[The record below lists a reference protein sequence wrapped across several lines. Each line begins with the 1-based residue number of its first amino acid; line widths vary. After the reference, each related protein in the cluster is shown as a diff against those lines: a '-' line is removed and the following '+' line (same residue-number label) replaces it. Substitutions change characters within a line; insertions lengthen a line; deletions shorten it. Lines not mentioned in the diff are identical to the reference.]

1 MKHFDEI
8 TIQKYID
15 NELSLEE
22 RTVVE
27 KHLATCKECKKQVEN
42 RRVFAENVKK
52 SFDGLV
58 PDDIEIPEFKVS
70 YQPKKNKTLRI
81 ALISSISTACAI
93 LLAFFII
100 KGVKKEPE
108 NNEIFDIYDFITI
121 EEYDANKPM
130 TEQLFTYMENNI

>member
-15 NELSLEE
+15 NEFSPEE
-22 RTVVE
+22 RYEVE
-27 KHLATCKECKKQVEN
+27 KHLENCKECSEQVEN
-42 RRVFAENVKK
+42 QRVFSEKVKD
-52 SFDGLV
+52 SLDGFV
-58 PDDIEIPEFKVS
+58 PDDIKIPEFKLS
-70 YQPKKNKTLRI
+70 YQPKKTRTLRI
-81 ALISSISTACAI
+81 VLIYSLSTACAI

-100 KGVKKEPE
+100 KGVKNEPE
-108 NNEIFDIYDFITI
+108 KNNISDIYDFVTI

>member
-15 NELSLEE
+15 NELSPEE
-22 RTVVE
+22 RYEVE
-27 KHLATCKECKKQVEN
+27 KHLENCKECSEQVEN
-42 RRVFAENVKK
+42 QRVFSEKVKD
-52 SFDGLV
+52 SLDVFV
-58 PDDIEIPEFKVS
+58 PDDIKIPEFKLS
-70 YQPKKNKTLRI
+70 YQPKKTRTLRI
-81 ALISSISTACAI
+81 VLISSLSTACAI

-100 KGVKKEPE
+100 KGLKKEPE
-108 NNEIFDIYDFITI
+108 KFDIYDFITI

>member
-1 MKHFDEI
+1 MKHFDEL

-15 NELSLEE
+15 NELSKEE
-22 RTVVE
+22 RNEVDMHLKTCE
-27 KHLATCKECKKQVEN
+27 KCKKQVEMQ
-42 RRVFAENVKK
+42 RVFAENVKN

-58 PDDIEIPEFKVS
+58 PDDREIPEFKIS
-70 YQPKKNKTLRI
+70 YQPKKTKTLRI
-81 ALISSISTACAI
+81 VLISSLSTACAI

-108 NNEIFDIYDFITI
+108 KNENFDIYDFITI

-130 TEQLFTYMENNI
+130 TEQMFTYMDNNI

>member
-15 NELSLEE
+15 NELSPEEKTEVEMHLE
-22 RTVVE
+22 
-27 KHLATCKECKKQVEN
+27 TCEECKKQVEN
-42 RRVFAENVKK
+42 QRVFAEKVKK
-52 SFDGLV
+52 SLDEFV
-58 PDDIEIPEFKVS
+58 PENIEIPEFKVS
-70 YQPKKNKTLRI
+70 YQPKKNRTLKI

-93 LLAFFII
+93 MLAFFII
-100 KGVKKEPE
+100 KGIKKEPE

-130 TEQLFTYMENNI
+130 TEQMFTYMDNNI

>member
-15 NELSLEE
+15 NELSPEE
-22 RTVVE
+22 RVAVE
-27 KHLATCKECKKQVEN
+27 MHLETCEECKKQVEN
-42 RRVFAENVKK
+42 QRVFSEKVKN

-58 PDDIEIPEFKVS
+58 TDDIEIPEFKIS
-70 YQPKKNKTLRI
+70 YQPKKTRTLRI
-81 ALISSISTACAI
+81 VLISSLSTACAI

-100 KGVKKEPE
+100 KGLKKEPE
-108 NNEIFDIYDFITI
+108 NFDIYDFITI

>member
-15 NELSLEE
+15 NELSPEE
-22 RTVVE
+22 RIAVE
-27 KHLATCKECKKQVEN
+27 KHLETYKECKKQVEN
-42 RRVFAENVKK
+42 QRVFAENVKK
-52 SFDGLV
+52 SLDGFV
-58 PDDIEIPEFKVS
+58 PENIEIPEFKVS
-70 YQPKKNKTLRI
+70 YQPKKNRTLKI
-81 ALISSISTACAI
+81 ALISSLSTACAI

-100 KGVKKEPE
+100 KGIKKEHE

-130 TEQLFTYMENNI
+130 TEQMFTYMDNNI

>member
-15 NELSLEE
+15 NELSPEE
-22 RTVVE
+22 RTEVE
-27 KHLATCKECKKQVEN
+27 KHLPTCKECKKQVEN
-42 RRVFAENVKK
+42 QRVFAENVKK
-52 SFDGLV
+52 SLDEFV
-58 PDDIEIPEFKVS
+58 PDAVDIPEFKIA
-70 YQPKKNKTLRI
+70 YQPKKTRTLRI
-81 ALISSISTACAI
+81 VLISSLSTACAI

-108 NNEIFDIYDFITI
+108 KNENFDIYDFITI

-130 TEQLFTYMENNI
+130 TEQMFTYMDNNI

>member
-15 NELSLEE
+15 NELSPEE
-22 RTVVE
+22 RYEVE
-27 KHLATCKECKKQVEN
+27 KHLENCKECSEQVEN
-42 RRVFAENVKK
+42 QRVFSEKVKN

-58 PDDIEIPEFKVS
+58 TDDIEIPEFKIS
-70 YQPKKNKTLRI
+70 YQPKKTRTLRI
-81 ALISSISTACAI
+81 VLISSLSTACAI

-100 KGVKKEPE
+100 KGLKKEPE
-108 NNEIFDIYDFITI
+108 NFDIYDFITI

>member
-15 NELSLEE
+15 NELSPEE
-22 RTVVE
+22 RVAFE
-27 KHLATCKECKKQVEN
+27 MHLETCEECEKQVEN
-42 RRVFAENVKK
+42 QRVFSEKVKN

-58 PDDIEIPEFKVS
+58 TDDIEIPEFKIS
-70 YQPKKNKTLRI
+70 YQPKKARTLRI
-81 ALISSISTACAI
+81 VLISSLSTACAI

-100 KGVKKEPE
+100 KGLKKEPE
-108 NNEIFDIYDFITI
+108 NFDIYDFITI

-130 TEQLFTYMENNI
+130 TEQLFTYVENNI

>member
-15 NELSLEE
+15 NELSSEE
-22 RTVVE
+22 RTEVE
-27 KHLATCKECKKQVEN
+27 KHLATCEECKKQVEN
-42 RRVFAENVKK
+42 QRVFAENVKK
-52 SFDGLV
+52 SLDEFV
-58 PDDIEIPEFKVS
+58 PDAVDIPKFKIA
-70 YQPKKNKTLRI
+70 YQPKKTRTLKI

-108 NNEIFDIYDFITI
+108 KNENFDIYDFITI

>member
-8 TIQKYID
+8 TIRKYID
-15 NELSLEE
+15 NELHSKE
-22 RTVVE
+22 RAAVE
-27 KHLATCKECKKQVEN
+27 KHLETCKECKKQVEN

-70 YQPKKNKTLRI
+70 YQPKKNRTLRI

-100 KGVKKEPE
+100 KGFRKEPE
-108 NNEIFDIYDFITI
+108 KNEIFDIYDFITI

-130 TEQLFTYMENNI
+130 TEQLFTYMDNNI

>member
-15 NELSLEE
+15 NELSPEE
-22 RTVVE
+22 RVAVE
-27 KHLATCKECKKQVEN
+27 MHLETCEECSEQVEN
-42 RRVFAENVKK
+42 QRVFSEKVKD
-52 SFDGLV
+52 SLDGFV
-58 PDDIEIPEFKVS
+58 PDDIKIPEFKIS
-70 YQPKKNKTLRI
+70 YQPKKARTLRI
-81 ALISSISTACAI
+81 VLISSLSTACAI

-100 KGVKKEPE
+100 KGLKKEPE
-108 NNEIFDIYDFITI
+108 NFDIYDFITI

>member
-15 NELSLEE
+15 NELSPEE
-22 RTVVE
+22 RVAVE
-27 KHLATCKECKKQVEN
+27 MHLETCEECKKQVEN
-42 RRVFAENVKK
+42 QRVFSEKVKD
-52 SFDGLV
+52 SLNGFV
-58 PDDIEIPEFKVS
+58 PDDIKIPEFKLS
-70 YQPKKNKTLRI
+70 YQPKKTRTLRI
-81 ALISSISTACAI
+81 VLISSLSTACAI

-100 KGVKKEPE
+100 KGVKNEPE
-108 NNEIFDIYDFITI
+108 KNDAFDIYDFITI

>member
-15 NELSLEE
+15 NELSPEE
-22 RTVVE
+22 RVAVE
-27 KHLATCKECKKQVEN
+27 MHLETCEECKKQVEN
-42 RRVFAENVKK
+42 HSVFAENVKK
-52 SFDGLV
+52 SLDEFV
-58 PDDIEIPEFKVS
+58 PDVVDIPEFKIA
-70 YQPKKNKTLRI
+70 YQPKKARTLRI
-81 ALISSISTACAI
+81 VLISSLSTACAI

-100 KGVKKEPE
+100 KGLKKEPE
-108 NNEIFDIYDFITI
+108 NFDIYDFITI

>member
-15 NELSLEE
+15 NELSPEE
-22 RTVVE
+22 RIAVE
-27 KHLATCKECKKQVEN
+27 KHIETCEACKKQVEN
-42 RRVFAENVKK
+42 QRVFAENVKK
-52 SFDGLV
+52 SLDGFV
-58 PDDIEIPEFKVS
+58 PENIEIPEFKVS
-70 YQPKKNKTLRI
+70 YQPKKNRTLRI

-100 KGVKKEPE
+100 KGIKKEPE

-130 TEQLFTYMENNI
+130 TEQMFTYMDNNI

>member
-1 MKHFDEI
+1 MKHFDKI

-15 NELSLEE
+15 NELSSEE
-22 RTVVE
+22 RTEVE
-27 KHLATCKECKKQVEN
+27 KHLATCEECKKQVEN
-42 RRVFAENVKK
+42 QRVFAENVKK
-52 SFDGLV
+52 SLDEFV
-58 PDDIEIPEFKVS
+58 PDAVDIPKFKIA
-70 YQPKKNKTLRI
+70 YQPKKTRTLKI

-108 NNEIFDIYDFITI
+108 KNENFDIYDFITI

-130 TEQLFTYMENNI
+130 TEQMFTYMDNNI

>member
-15 NELSLEE
+15 NKLSPEEKTEVEIHLE
-22 RTVVE
+22 
-27 KHLATCKECKKQVEN
+27 TCEECKKQVEN
-42 RRVFAENVKK
+42 QRVFAEKVKK
-52 SFDGLV
+52 SLDEFV
-58 PDDIEIPEFKVS
+58 PENIEIPEFKVS
-70 YQPKKNKTLRI
+70 YQPKKNRTLKI

-100 KGVKKEPE
+100 KGIKKEPE

-130 TEQLFTYMENNI
+130 TEQMFTYMDNNI

>member
-15 NELSLEE
+15 NELSPEE
-22 RTVVE
+22 RVAVE
-27 KHLATCKECKKQVEN
+27 MHLETCEECKKQVEN
-42 RRVFAENVKK
+42 QRVFSEKVKD
-52 SFDGLV
+52 SLDVFV
-58 PDDIEIPEFKVS
+58 PDDIKIPEFKLS
-70 YQPKKNKTLRI
+70 YQPKKTRTLRI
-81 ALISSISTACAI
+81 VLISSLSTACAI

-100 KGVKKEPE
+100 KGLKKEPE
-108 NNEIFDIYDFITI
+108 NFDIYDFITI

>member
-15 NELSLEE
+15 NELSKEE
-22 RTVVE
+22 RNGVE
-27 KHLATCKECKKQVEN
+27 MHIETCEECKKQVEIQ
-42 RRVFAENVKK
+42 RVFAENVKN

-58 PDDIEIPEFKVS
+58 QDDIEIPEFKIS
-70 YQPKKNKTLRI
+70 YQPKKTKTLRI
-81 ALISSISTACAI
+81 VLISSLSIACAI

-100 KGVKKEPE
+100 RGITKEPE
-108 NNEIFDIYDFITI
+108 QNDIYDIYDFITI

-130 TEQLFTYMENNI
+130 TEQMFTYMDNNI